1 MNKNFKTNSKGIT
14 LIALVITIIVLLILA
29 GVSIA
34 AITSDDGIIKQAQNA
49 KDETEKANMEE
60 RIDQVIIEVEGTHR
74 NPSLDDIIDEL
85 LEKDII
91 GSRDDVNKETGSI
104 TTKNPTYV
112 IDGKLDDYL
121 GNSGEEGKPTD
132 QGTLGTITGDE
143 TTNTTVKDKL
153 GNEVK
158 VPAGFKIV
166 NPTETVPDGIIIEDV
181 DQTRPT
187 VGSQFVWIP
196 VGTVKKSDGSTET
209 IKLSRYTFD
218 EIGEET
224 DQGESEFGINEGDY
238 YVLFQEL
245 EISDKGNTTAK
256 DIKTFKTKAATS
268 KGYYIGRYE
277 ARDKNVKTARTDTTS
292 DANQV
297 VTTGEN
303 YIYNYV
309 TQPQAAEL
317 SRNMYSNN
325 NFESDLTNSY
335 AWDTAITFL
344 QKFDN
349 RENKTKPYS
358 LQKYENKSLAIQGT
372 NKLTVQDKICN
383 IYDMSENT
391 CEFTT
396 ETSYAPYSSECCTPR
411 GGRYNDE
418 YDYTAF
424 RRIYGTYRNHDYLSF
439 RPILYL

>member
-1 MNKNFKTNSKGIT
+1 MNKNFKINSKGIT

-60 RIDQVIIEVEGTHR
+60 RIDQVIIQVEGTHR

-121 GNSGEEGKPTD
+121 GNSGEEGK
-132 QGTLGTITGDE
+132 
-143 TTNTTVKDKL
+143 
-153 GNEVK
+153 
-158 VPAGFKIV
+158 
-166 NPTETVPDGIIIEDV
+166 PTETVPDGIIIEDV

-245 EISDKGNTTAK
+245 ETSDKGNTTAK

-277 ARDKNVKTARTDTTS
+277 ARDKNVKTARNDTTS

-424 RRIYGTYRNHDYLSF
+424 RRIYDTYRNHDYLSF